1 MLPRPLSRSRLG
13 LFATLVAIGVGQ
25 AVAAIAIGLLVQRG
39 FDTLVSGTGPITAS
53 VALPI
58 AAGLAVAVLLSATL
72 RGVERFA
79 AERLGQHYVLEVRET
94 LFKHLTRV
102 PARDLG
108 RRSRGSMLMRFVGD
122 LSSLRAWVSLGL
134 SRLLVG
140 GLAVGLSMVV
150 LTVIN
155 VALGL
160 TVAVVLLLGAL
171 ATWAVS
177 PRLMRKTRHARSR
190 QSRLTGEVTERLTQ
204 IAVLQASGQ
213 GRREN
218 KRVRRKSTAVADAM
232 VSRAGAT
239 GVTRAVAEG
248 TAAMAGVCALL
259 VGAVEVQAGRTSP
272 GTIVA
277 AVSIIGLLAG
287 HLRDLGRVAEY
298 ATAAS
303 VAREAARRFLSMQPL
318 PDPSGAPALELAG
331 GRVDLHDVSLGQVLR
346 GVNLHAD
353 AGQRVAVVGPNGAGK
368 STLVSVI
375 ARLVDPDH
383 GEVHIDGQ
391 ELRTRSLASVRN
403 AIGIASPDLPLLKG
417 SMDRNVRYRWPRCD
431 QSEVDRVADMCDL
444 QSVAADLPDGWRSDV
459 GDGGSRLSAGQ
470 QARLAV
476 ARAALGR
483 PAVLVLDEAEAHL
496 DRHAS
501 AVVDRVLADHQGTA
515 LVVTHRRELVE
526 RCDQVWCLV
535 DGQVVETG
543 TPRDVLQGDGPTAR
557 LFAGPVTLD
566 ALADHLAVPTSGL

>member
-1 MLPRPLSRSRLG
+1 MG
-13 LFATLVAIGVGQ
+13 LFAALVGIGVGQ
-25 AVAAIAIGLLVQRG
+25 ALAAISIGVLVQRG
-39 FDTLVSGTGPITAS
+39 FDTLVTGTAPITVSVAGPI
-53 VALPI
+53 VG
-58 AAGLAVAVLLSATL
+58 GLVIAVLVAATL
-72 RGVERFA
+72 RGVERFS

-94 LFKHLTRV
+94 LFKHLTAV

-108 RRSRGSMLMRFVGD
+108 ARSRGSMLMRFVGD
-122 LSSLRAWVSLGL
+122 LSALRAWVSLGL

-150 LTVIN
+150 LVVIN

-160 TVAVVLLLGAL
+160 TVAAVLLLGAL
-171 ATWAVS
+171 GTWAVS

-239 GVTRAVAEG
+239 GVTRAIAEG
-248 TAAMAGVCALL
+248 TAATATVAALL
-259 VGAVEVQAGRTSP
+259 VGALEVQATRTTP
-272 GTIVA
+272 GTVVA
-277 AVSIIGLLAG
+277 AVTIIGLLAG

-298 ATAAS
+298 ATGAT
-303 VAREAARRFLSMQPL
+303 VARDAARRFLAFPTL
-318 PDPSGAPALELAG
+318 PDAKDAPALQPAG
-331 GRVDLHDVSLGQVLR
+331 GRIDVRDVTLTPALQDIT
-346 GVNLHAD
+346 LHAEP
-353 AGQRVAVVGPNGAGK
+353 GQRIAVVGPNGAGK

-375 ARLVDPDH
+375 ARLIDPDQ

-391 ELRTRSLASVRN
+391 DLRTRSLTSTRK

-417 SMDRNVRYRWPRCD
+417 SMDRNVRYRWPRSD
-431 QSEVDRVADMCDL
+431 QEEVDRISHMCDL
-444 QSVAADLPDGWRSDV
+444 ETIAADLPDGWRSDV
-459 GDGGSRLSAGQ
+459 GDGGARLSAGQ

-483 PAVLVLDEAEAHL
+483 PTVLILDEAEAHL
-496 DRHAS
+496 DQHA
-501 AVVDRVLADHQGTA
+501 ATVIDRVLADHQGTA
-515 LVVTHRRELVE
+515 LIVTHRRDLIE
-526 RCDQVWCLV
+526 RCDQIWCLV
-535 DGQVVETG
+535 DGHVAETG
-543 TPRDVLQGDGPTAR
+543 TPRDLLHNDGPTGA
-557 LFAGPVTLD
+557 LFNTPLT
-566 ALADHLAVPTSGL
+566 PRT